1 MTERAAPVV
10 VYSSPLCGACEELKD
25 YLRER
30 GVAFS
35 VRDVLVDEAAMDE
48 LERRLI
54 FSTPAL
60 SVGDTYV
67 EMPDRARVDA
77 LLGLS

>member
-1 MTERAAPVV
+1 MAEAGVPVV
-10 VYSSPLCGACEELKD
+10 VYTSPLCGACEELKA
-25 YLRER
+25 YLQER

-48 LERRLI
+48 LESRMI

-60 SVGDTYV
+60 SVGDAYV

-77 LLGLS
+77 LLGLR

>member
-1 MTERAAPVV
+1 MIEGAAPVV
-10 VYSSPLCGACEELKD
+10 VYTSPLCGACEELKA
-25 YLRER
+25 YLQER

-60 SVGDTYV
+60 SVGEAYV
-67 EMPDRARVDA
+67 EMPDRTQVDA
-77 LLGLS
+77 LLGLT

>member
-1 MTERAAPVV
+1 VAEAGAPVV
-10 VYSSPLCGACEELKD
+10 VYTSPLCGACEELKA
-25 YLRER
+25 YLQER

-35 VRDVLVDEAAMDE
+35 VRDVLIDEEAAEE

-67 EMPDRARVDA
+67 EMPDRAHVDA
-77 LLGLS
+77 LLGLR

>member
-1 MTERAAPVV
+1 MTDAAAPVV
-10 VYSSPLCGACEELKD
+10 VYTSPLCGACEELKA
-25 YLRER
+25 YLQER

-35 VRDVLVDEAAMDE
+35 VRDVLVDEEAMDE

-60 SVGDTYV
+60 SVGDTYA

>member
-1 MTERAAPVV
+1 MTESATPVV
-10 VYSSPLCGACEELKD
+10 VYTSPLCGACEELKD

-60 SVGDTYV
+60 SVGDIYV
-67 EMPDRARVDA
+67 EMPERARVDA
-77 LLGLS
+77 LLGLA